1 MKMIIAILK
10 DDDVDTVLQALT
22 TTGFRVTRVA
32 STGGFFRK
40 GNTTLLIGVEDGQVN
55 SAIETLRK
63 NTTASTDEGGKRG
76 TVFVV
81 PVDRYEQ
88 I

>member
-10 DDDVDTVLQALT
+10 DDDVDAVLNALT
-22 TTGFRVTRVA
+22 TDGFRVTRVA

-40 GNTTLLIGVEDGQVN
+40 GNTTLMVGVEDGQVN
-55 SAIETLRK
+55 SAIQTLRL
-63 NTTASTDEGGKRG
+63 NTTEVENGKRG
-76 TVFVV
+76 TIFVV

-88 I
+88 L

>member
-1 MKMIIAILK
+1 MKLIISILK
-10 DDDVDTVLQALT
+10 DDDVENAVLALT
-22 TTGFRVTRVA
+22 SENFRVTRVA

-40 GNTTLLIGVEDGQVN
+40 GNTTLLIGVDDEHEDA
-55 SAIETLRK
+55 AIALLRA
-63 NTTASTDEGGKRG
+63 NTTPSANEQKRA

-81 PVDRYEQ
+81 PVNRFEQ

>member
-1 MKMIIAILK
+1 MKLIIAILK
-10 DDDVDTVLQALT
+10 DDDVENAVQALT
-22 TTGFRVTRVA
+22 SESFRVTRVA

-40 GNTTLLIGVEDGQVN
+40 GSTTLLIGVDDDHVDA
-55 SAIETLRK
+55 AIALLRA
-63 NTTASTDEGGKRG
+63 NTTAGSDQKRA

-81 PVDRYEQ
+81 PVSRFEQ

>member
-1 MKMIIAILK
+1 MKMIVAILK
-10 DDDVDTVLQALT
+10 DDDVDAALHALT
-22 TTGFRVTRVA
+22 TDGFRVTRVA

-40 GNTTLLIGVEDGQVN
+40 GNTTLMIGVEDGQVN
-55 SAIETLRK
+55 SAIQTLRL
-63 NTTASTDEGGKRG
+63 NTTAVENGKRG
-76 TVFVV
+76 TIFVV

>member
-1 MKMIIAILK
+1 MKLIIAILK
-10 DDDVDTVLQALT
+10 DDDVENAVQSLT
-22 TTGFRVTRVA
+22 SDSFRVTRVA

-40 GNTTLLIGVEDGQVN
+40 GSTTLLIGVDDDHVDA
-55 SAIETLRK
+55 AISLLRA
-63 NTTASTDEGGKRG
+63 NTTPGSDQKRA

-81 PVDRYEQ
+81 PVSRFEQ

>member
-10 DDDVDTVLQALT
+10 DDDVDNALNALT
-22 TTGFRVTRVA
+22 TEGFRVTRVA

-40 GNTTLLIGVEDGQVN
+40 GNTTLMVGVEDSQVN
-55 SAIETLRK
+55 SAIQTLRV
-63 NTTASTDEGGKRG
+63 NTTEVENGKRG
-76 TVFVV
+76 TIFVV

-88 I
+88 L

>member
-10 DDDVDTVLQALT
+10 DDDIDNVVQGLT
-22 TTGFRVTRVA
+22 SDSFRVTRVA

-40 GNTTLLIGVEDGQVN
+40 GSTTLLIGVDDDKVEA
-55 SAIETLRK
+55 AIELLRA
-63 NTTASTDEGGKRG
+63 NTSSTPNEPKRG

-81 PVDRYEQ
+81 PVSRFEQ
-88 I
+88 L